1 MRHIW
6 RWFGPIDKVSV
17 RDAAQAGAQGIV
29 SALHHVPTG
38 TAWSLD
44 EILKRQDEVRAGGLE
59 WELVES
65 IPISEA
71 IKTMTGDWKS
81 HIEAWKVTLRRL
93 ARAKISTV
101 CYNFMPVLD
110 WTRTDLRWET
120 RNGARAMRFDLVD
133 FVAFDINVL
142 LRPGATEDY
151 PDQLVEDA
159 RRRFAMMS
167 PGKIAALS
175 TNIGAGLPGSSD
187 GYSVEQLR
195 DALTHYDSI
204 GADKLRDNLIAF
216 LSEVVPVAE
225 ELDMRLCA
233 HGDDPPWPLL
243 GLPRILST
251 EADYVKILDAVDR
264 NANGVTFCTGSL
276 GARPDNDLPAM
287 VQRLAPRIHFAH
299 LRNVSR
305 EAQGFPCSFFE
316 DHHLDGDTDM
326 VAVVAALIG
335 EERRRKSTGRND
347 HEIFMRPDHGQ
358 EILDDLTR
366 GAQPG
371 YPAIG
376 RLKGLAELRGI
387 EHTLSHPASSATGR
401 RPVAAERELF
411 R

>member
-6 RWFGPIDKVSV
+6 RWFGPVDRVSV

-38 TAWSLD
+38 TAWTAG
-44 EILKRQDEVRAGGLE
+44 EILKRQNEVRAGGLE

-65 IPISEA
+65 IPVSED
-71 IKTMTGDWKS
+71 IKTMTGDWKT
-81 HIEAWKVTLRRL
+81 HIEAWKESLRQL
-93 ARAKISTV
+93 AKAGIFTV

-120 RNGARAMRFDLVD
+120 AGGARAMRFDLVD
-133 FVAFDINVL
+133 FVAFDIHIL
-142 LRPGATEDY
+142 QRPAAAQGY
-151 PDQLVEDA
+151 PEALIEAA
-159 RRRFAMMS
+159 RSRFAEMS
-167 PGKIAALS
+167 QEKIARLS
-175 TNIGAGLPGSSD
+175 SNIGAGLPGSAD
-187 GYSVEQLR
+187 GYSIAELR
-195 DALTHYDSI
+195 AALSHYDGIS
-204 GADKLRDNLIAF
+204 ADMLRGNLIDF

-251 EADYVKILDAVDR
+251 EQDYIKVLDAVDR

-287 VQRLAPRIHFAH
+287 VKRLAPRIHFAH
-299 LRNVSR
+299 LRNVTR
-305 EAQGFPCSFFE
+305 ETQGFPCSFFE
-316 DHHLDGDTDM
+316 DQHLDGNTDM
-326 VAVVAALIG
+326 VAVIAALLA
-335 EERRRKSTGRND
+335 EERRRKSIGRED
-347 HEIFMRPDHGQ
+347 HQIFMRPDHGQ

-387 EHTLSHPASSATGR
+387 EQTLMHPSYGMM
-401 RPVAAERELF
+401 
-411 R
+411 

>member
-6 RWFGPIDKVSV
+6 RWFGPIDKVRV

-38 TAWSLD
+38 TAWTNE
-44 EILKRQDEVRAGGLE
+44 EIRKRQDEVRAGGLE

-65 IPISEA
+65 IPVSES
-71 IKTMTGDWKS
+71 IKTMTGDWKA
-81 HIEAWKVTLRRL
+81 HVEAWKESLRHL
-93 ARAKISTV
+93 AQAGISTV

-120 RNGARAMRFDLVD
+120 RDGARAMRFDLVD
-133 FVAFDINVL
+133 FVAFDIHVL
-142 LRPGATEDY
+142 QRPGAAEDY
-151 PDQLVEDA
+151 PAQLIEA
-159 RRRFAMMS
+159 AKERFATMQ
-167 PGKIAALS
+167 PEKIAALS
-175 TNIGAGLPGSSD
+175 RNIGAGLPGSAD
-187 GYSVEQLR
+187 GYSIVELR
-195 DALTHYDSI
+195 TALARYNGI
-204 GADKLRDNLIAF
+204 GADALRSNLIDF

-251 EADYVKILDAVDR
+251 DQDYVKVLDAVDC

-287 VQRLAPRIHFAH
+287 VKRLAPRIHFAH
-299 LRNVSR
+299 LRNVRR
-305 EAQGFPCSFFE
+305 ETEGFPCSFFE
-316 DHHLDGDTDM
+316 DQHLDGNTDM
-326 VAVVAALIG
+326 VAVIAALVG
-335 EERRRKSTGRND
+335 EERRREKEGRAD
-347 HEIFMRPDHGQ
+347 RQIFMRPDHGQ
-358 EILDDLTR
+358 EILDDLSR

-387 EHTLSHPASSATGR
+387 EQTLSHPAFGMK
-401 RPVAAERELF
+401 
-411 R
+411 